1 MRHNGNEGVPA
12 ILLFAGRL
20 SIAIGLVGIWFMAI
34 GFLAEEPKMSDASIY
49 FLAFGAVG
57 YAVADASITRNKRA

>member
-1 MRHNGNEGVPA
+1 MHDDNEGVPA
-12 ILLFAGRL
+12 ILIFASRL
-20 SIAIGLVGIWFMAI
+20 SLSAGLLGLWFLAV
-34 GFLAEEPKMSDASIY
+34 GFLAEEPRMSDASIY

>member
-1 MRHNGNEGVPA
+1 MRNDPNEGVPA

-20 SIAIGLVGIWFMAI
+20 SIAVGLVGIWFMAI
-34 GFLAEEPKMSDASIY
+34 GFLAEEPKMTDASIY

>member
-1 MRHNGNEGVPA
+1 MRHDDNEGVPA

-20 SIAIGLVGIWFMAI
+20 SIAIGLLGVWFLAI
-34 GFLAEEPKMSDASIY
+34 GFLAEEEQLTDASLY

-57 YAVADASITRNKRA
+57 YALADAFITSNRRA